1 MFNFKNP
8 KPTVFCIH
16 CNKMVGYDTDVAK
29 VNLTIRG
36 VNFSYGEKIA
46 FCEECGNEVYVAA
59 YNDMNVDAREKAYK
73 NELERRKVTQEIY
86 GVSKEVKKENEK
98 LLKKLLTILSIH
110 DIIKSQSRE
119 ERAPIALSIGI
130 VCN

>member
-1 MFNFKNP
+1 MFDFKNP

-36 VNFSYGEKIA
+36 VNFSYDEKIA
-46 FCEECGNEVYVAA
+46 FCEECGDEVYVAA

-73 NELERRKVTQEIY
+73 NELERRKITQEIY
-86 GVSKEVKKENEK
+86 GISSKNSENSLDKTED
-98 LLKKLLTILSIH
+98 L
-110 DIIKSQSRE
+110 
-119 ERAPIALSIGI
+119 
-130 VCN
+130 

>member
-1 MFNFKNP
+1 MFDFKNP

-36 VNFSYGEKIA
+36 VNFSYNEKIA
-46 FCEECGNEVYVAA
+46 FCEECGDEVYVAA

-73 NELERRKVTQEIY
+73 NELERRKITQEIY
-86 GVSKEVKKENEK
+86 GISSKNSENSLDKTED
-98 LLKKLLTILSIH
+98 L
-110 DIIKSQSRE
+110 
-119 ERAPIALSIGI
+119 
-130 VCN
+130 

>member
-8 KPTVFCIH
+8 KPMVFCIH

-36 VNFSYGEKIA
+36 VNFSYDEKIA

-98 LLKKLLTILSIH
+98 TSEKTLDNLIN
-110 DIIKSQSRE
+110 
-119 ERAPIALSIGI
+119 P
-130 VCN
+130 